1 LDGNCFVFGTWWQ
14 ERKQQAGERAVPS
27 PEVLKKRRSQLIDV
41 VRFNVE
47 GLLNQTLYRVGR
59 IDLALEDRP
68 DAVIN
73 LVNLMVQEPGGER
86 LPLRPGR
93 TITSVFDAHA
103 HSLLILGAPGSGK
116 TTLLLEL
123 ARDLLNR
130 ADPNT
135 TDPIPVVFFLASW
148 IPKFASL
155 HDWLTVE
162 LNRVYNVPRAIAAEL
177 VESGQ
182 ILPLLDALD
191 EAVTGNRD
199 ACLKS
204 LNEFRHSDGLTP
216 FAVSSRIEDYERLSG
231 ALELS
236 GAIMIQPLA
245 ETEIRS
251 YLIDTDAPS
260 GLLDG
265 FDRDPDLRELL
276 NTPLWMNVVLH
287 AFRDSPDALLLG
299 NLASADLRRLILSG
313 MSITCFRGQ
322 GRPMN
327 CLDWIPPIRIV
338 TQEESELTRAHKLST
353 GYAGSLRR

>member
-1 LDGNCFVFGTWWQ
+1 LT
-14 ERKQQAGERAVPS
+14 S
-27 PEVLKKRRSQLIDV
+27 LS
-41 VRFNVE
+41 
-47 GLLNQTLYRVGR
+47 LYYARV
-59 IDLALEDRP
+59 
-68 DAVIN
+68 N
-73 LVNLMVQEPGGER
+73 
-86 LPLRPGR
+86 
-93 TITSVFDAHA
+93 
-103 HSLLILGAPGSGK
+103 
-116 TTLLLEL
+116 
-123 ARDLLNR
+123 
-130 ADPNT
+130 
-135 TDPIPVVFFLASW
+135 
-148 IPKFASL
+148 KFASL

-299 NLASADLRRLILSG
+299 NLASADLRRHDPFRYVDHMLSRPRATDELPRLD
-313 MSITCFRGQ
+313 STDKNRHA
-322 GRPMN
+322 GRERTYTRTQAQHWLCWLASSM
-327 CLDWIPPIRIV
+327 IRLN
-338 TQEESELTRAHKLST
+338 QSPFYLEGLEEDSLSSVQNK
-353 GYAGSLRR
+353 GLRRNSNRLFVGLAAGLVVGFISGLALWMVVGRVFGLVFGLFGGLVFGLYFGFSGRKGVKSSR